1 MIQMGENPWQVH
13 SIQAFSYLKCP
24 ECTFDTKKE
33 DTFQDHATQNHPLSY
48 VLFTKTIKK
57 ENFEDPLTLEITSD
71 DMMPDLI
78 ENFKSDNIFPTLEPD
93 EKYIVKTEVSEEQN
107 FEPFDEFKIKSEKPY
122 ECTECE
128 KNFKLKKSLKK
139 HFSRAHSDKDF
150 VELAVK
156 QEYKEDQGNLL
167 WSIDNKTVKT

>member
-1 MIQMGENPWQVH
+1 MLKVFLEVCHRYLFTHTLFQKTHKDVTCIIFLILFQMIHMGENPWQVH

-33 DTFQDHATQNHPLSY
+33 DTFQNHATQNHPLSY

-57 ENFEDPLTLEITSD
+57 EDFEDPLTLEITSD

-78 ENFKSDNIFPTLEPD
+78 ENFKSDKIFPTLEPD

-107 FEPFDEFKIKSEKPY
+107 FEPFDEF
-122 ECTECE
+122 
-128 KNFKLKKSLKK
+128 
-139 HFSRAHSDKDF
+139 
-150 VELAVK
+150 
-156 QEYKEDQGNLL
+156 
-167 WSIDNKTVKT
+167 